1 MINTKITRWF
11 IASTLLAS
19 FFIQS
24 CTDKFGEINT
34 NPTRLNETNLDP
46 YTLLTTVELL
56 YSGGAGFADDVMKAN
71 LSTAGPYVQIF
82 ADPRP
87 GVWEGGDKYFY
98 VPEYSESYW
107 SAMYPNQLKLVV
119 ELLEVTRDREEYANL
134 HQVARILKAMSFMR
148 MTDLYGDIPYFEAGQ
163 AYRQGIFSPKYD
175 PQPAIYDDIIRELQ
189 EATSA
194 LDVNTPLHT
203 GDLIFNGDIQKWQRL
218 GYSVLLRAGMR
229 LVKVDEEKARQTVS
243 LALGKTM
250 QSNADNAYVLGSG
263 NGINATVNNRNSFV
277 LRGDHGAQEHFYFK
291 WSKTFIDF
299 LKGNNDP
306 RLSRIAR
313 VNVWGPNSASIE
325 QSGQANGDA
334 ALQKGLPNGKTIN
347 PNMAESIFLDESW
360 EGPVAEGGLNQYSSV
375 NPEMFDR
382 TDPTFFLTYGE
393 TQFLWAEAALRWGG
407 EFGDPETH
415 YRNGVEAA
423 MGCLSEFGH
432 EMDITPSEITAYLQ
446 QQPFDPAG
454 GFDQINTQL
463 WALHGSTFNFYEAW
477 INYRRS
483 GFPVLQPVDFPGN
496 FTGGTIPRRWPY
508 PLHEATNNN
517 INLQDARN
525 AIPGGDLLT
534 SRVWWDSE

>member
-1 MINTKITRWF
+1 
-11 IASTLLAS
+11 
-19 FFIQS
+19 
-24 CTDKFGEINT
+24 
-34 NPTRLNETNLDP
+34 
-46 YTLLTTVELL
+46 
-56 YSGGAGFADDVMKAN
+56 
-71 LSTAGPYVQIF
+71 
-82 ADPRP
+82 
-87 GVWEGGDKYFY
+87 
-98 VPEYSESYW
+98 
-107 SAMYPNQLKLVV
+107 
-119 ELLEVTRDREEYANL
+119 
-134 HQVARILKAMSFMR
+134 MR
-148 MTDLYGDIPYFEAGQ
+148 MTVFYGVIPYFEVVQ
-163 AYRQGIFSPKYD
+163 VFRFCICSPKYD
-175 PQPAIYDDIIRELQ
+175 SQPAIYDDIIRELQ